1 MLLAINANNTN
12 TVFAVWDGDRLRGAW
27 RAATDARRTADEYVV
42 WLDHLLTLEGLRRQQ
57 LKGTII
63 ASVVPEANFNLRRL
77 CRHYCGSEPL
87 MVGDPGVA
95 LGARAIIDRPEEVGA
110 DRLCNT
116 VGAHDRHATP
126 LVVVDFGTT
135 TNFDVVDAAGNY
147 CGGIIAP
154 GINLSNQA
162 LHLAAAKLPSV
173 PIRRP
178 ERVIGTSTVACM
190 QSGIFWGY
198 VGLIEGLVGR
208 VKEEFGM
215 PMGVIATGGL
225 APLFEG
231 ATAAIDCIDPDLTL
245 WGLRLIYGRNKTR

>member
-12 TVFAVWDGDRLRGAW
+12 TVFAVWDGDRLNGAW

-42 WLDHLLTLEGLRRQQ
+42 WLDHLLGLQNLSRR
-57 LKGTII
+57 KIDGTVI
-63 ASVVPEANFNLRRL
+63 ASVVPEANFNLRRF

-87 MVGDPGVA
+87 MVGEAGVE
-95 LGARAIIDRPEEVGA
+95 LGARAVVDRPEEVGA

-116 VGAHDRHATP
+116 VGAHDRYTAP

-135 TNFDVVDAAGNY
+135 TNFDVVDADGNY
-147 CGGIIAP
+147 RGGIIAP

-173 PIRRP
+173 PIQRP

-198 VGLIEGLVGR
+198 VGLIEGLVER
-208 VKEEFGM
+208 VKREFGA
-215 PMGVIATGGL
+215 PMGVVATGGL
-225 APLFEG
+225 APLFDG
-231 ATAAIDCIDPDLTL
+231 AMPVIDRVDPDLTL
-245 WGLRLIYGRNKTR
+245 WGLRLIYARNSKR

>member
-12 TVFAVWDGDRLRGAW
+12 TVFSVWQGDRRRGVW

-42 WLDHLLTLEGLRRQQ
+42 WLDHMLALEGLARRGIT
-57 LKGTII
+57 GTIV
-63 ASVVPEANFNLRRL
+63 ASVVPESNFNLRRL

-87 MVGDPGVA
+87 MVGEPGVV
-95 LGARAIIDRPEEVGA
+95 LGARAIVDRPEEVGA

-116 VGAHDRHATP
+116 VGAHDRYAKA

-135 TNFDVVDAAGNY
+135 TNFDVVDADGDY
-147 CGGIIAP
+147 RGGIIAP

-198 VGLIEGLVGR
+198 VGLIEGLVER
-208 VKEEFGM
+208 AKREFGE
-215 PMGVIATGGL
+215 PMAVVATGGL
-225 APLFEG
+225 ASLFDG
-231 ATAAIDCIDPDLTL
+231 ATSVIDIVDPDLTL
-245 WGLRLIYGRNKTR
+245 WGLNLIYRRNRSP